1 MQKKIIIGIAA
12 GILIVTILSFLV
24 VICASIY
31 IGRTVS
37 FDEDERLFNA
47 AKSDT
52 LTRFYANAGEYR
64 EEYTPVE
71 ISAIT
76 MGENLKSYYSLDEIS
91 ECLTRGIVAVEDK
104 EFYDH
109 GGVNFR
115 RTVMAAFNQIFK
127 VSDSFGASTITQQV
141 IKNISGDNEHTVKRK
156 LSEIFRAIRIEES
169 HSKDEILEL
178 YLNILP
184 LGDNVIGVGM
194 GALHYFG
201 KEPSELLPEEA
212 AVLIALANAPSLYSP
227 YNNPEKCA
235 AKRNTV
241 LRVMAEEEV
250 ISTEEYESAVKA
262 EIEVLP
268 RDGVG
273 VTVYSWFVETVIAEA
288 SHDYAKAHGVSE
300 QAARL
305 ILLASGYSIYTT
317 QNLNVQSE
325 LDRYFQNL
333 DNFPNEAQQGLDF
346 SMVISDSQTSDL
358 LAIVGSVGNKQAN
371 LITNHAT
378 VPHTPASTLKPLAL
392 YASLIDSGEISWST
406 VFDDVPLEFI
416 DGTRP
421 YPANSPNVYNGLITV
436 KDALCT
442 SKNTIA
448 MRLYQML
455 GAERI
460 YNNLT
465 NNFGFNIV
473 RSEYNSKGDKI
484 TDLAP
489 APLALGQLS
498 RGISLREL
506 TEAYT
511 VFPSEG
517 TLNEGRS
524 YTRIVDSSGEIVL
537 EKELKS
543 KQVYKAETAAI
554 MNQLLM
560 NVTDHGTAKT
570 ITLGNFIDTAG
581 KTGTSG
587 GNLEKLFVGYTPYL
601 TAGIRVSYNDSKTAV
616 GVLEKTHLEI
626 WDEVMT
632 EIHEEMLDK
641 YSEWSKSFSVAE
653 LEYLP
658 YCKDSGQLFSESC
671 MLDPRGSRIEY
682 GYFTDSNKPREFCN
696 THIEV
701 YYDIETEAIA
711 HEGCPTD
718 SLIKIALL
726 DVPWRAFP
734 TEILVADA
742 EYVYRRVDD
751 NTPLANSFDVPY
763 FQNALPPDVY
773 VGRGVKKKQFNHA
786 CYLHD

>member
-1 MQKKIIIGIAA
+1 MRKRVLIGVTV
-12 GILIVTILSFLV
+12 GILVTAILVFIG
-24 VICASIY
+24 VIGVSAY

-47 AKSDT
+47 AKSGT
-52 LTRFYANAGEYR
+52 MTKFYANGGEYSS
-64 EEYTPVE
+64 EYLPVE

-76 MGENLKSYYSLDEIS
+76 MDEKLKSYYSLTEIS
-91 ECLTRGIVAVEDK
+91 EYLSQGIVAVEDK

-109 GGVNFR
+109 AGVNFR
-115 RTVMAAFNQIFK
+115 RTLMAAFNHIFK
-127 VSDSFGASTITQQV
+127 MGDSFGASTITQQV
-141 IKNISGDNEHTVKRK
+141 IKNISGDNEHTAKRK
-156 LSEIFRAIRIEES
+156 LSEIFRAMRIEEI
-169 HSKDEILEL
+169 HTKDEILEL

-184 LGDNVIGVGM
+184 LGENVIGVGM

-201 KEPSELLPEEA
+201 KEPGELSPEEA

-227 YNNPEKCA
+227 YNNPEKCTV
-235 AKRNTV
+235 KRNTI
-241 LRVMAEEEV
+241 LRVMAEEGV
-250 ISTEEYESAVKA
+250 ISQAEYERASQA
-262 EIEVLP
+262 ELEVLP
-268 RDGVG
+268 REESRSS
-273 VTVYSWFVETVIAEA
+273 VYSWFVETVIAEA
-288 SHDYAKAHGVSE
+288 SLDYSKAHNISE

-317 QNLNVQSE
+317 QNLSVQSE
-325 LDRYFQNL
+325 LDQYFRNL
-333 DNFPNEAQQGLDF
+333 ENFPDEIKSGLDF
-346 SMVISDSQTSDL
+346 SMVITDSESADL
-358 LAIVGSVGNKQAN
+358 LAIVGSVGDKNAN

-378 VPHTPASTLKPLAL
+378 VPHTPASALKPLAL
-392 YASLIDSGEISWST
+392 YAPLIDSGKISWST

-421 YPANSPNVYNGLITV
+421 YPANSPNIYNGLTTI
-436 KDALCT
+436 KDAITT

-448 MRLYQML
+448 MRLYQIL
-455 GAERI
+455 GAEQI
-460 YNNLT
+460 YDNLK
-465 NNFGFNIV
+465 NDFGFDIV

-498 RGISLREL
+498 RGVSLRRL

-511 VFPSEG
+511 VFPAEG
-517 TLNEGRS
+517 TLNDGRS
-524 YTRIVDSSGEIVL
+524 YMRVVSASGETIM
-537 EKELKS
+537 EKETQS
-543 KQVYKAETAAI
+543 KRIYKAKTAAI

-560 NVTDHGTAKT
+560 NVTDHGTARS
-570 ITLGNFIDTAG
+570 ITLGNFVDTAG
-581 KTGTSG
+581 KTGTSS

-616 GVLEKTHLEI
+616 VNLEKTHLEI
-626 WDEVMT
+626 WDEVMRQ
-632 EIHEEMLDK
+632 IHEGILGQYGED
-641 YSEWSKSFSVAE
+641 SKSFSVAA

-682 GYFTDSNKPREFCN
+682 GYFSRYSKPHKLCN

-711 HEGCPTD
+711 HEGCPED
-718 SLIKIALL
+718 SLIRIALL
-726 DVPWRAFP
+726 DVPWRNFP
-734 TEILVADA
+734 CEVIVTDA
-742 EYVYRRVDD
+742 EYVYRSVDSD
-751 NTPLANSFDVPY
+751 TLLGSSFDVPY

-773 VGRGVKKKQFNHA
+773 VGKGMKKKQFNHA

>member
-1 MQKKIIIGIAA
+1 MRKRVLICIAA
-12 GILIVTILSFLV
+12 VILV
-24 VICASIY
+24 VAIIVFIGVIGVSAY
-31 IGRTVS
+31 IGRTVN
-37 FDEDERLFNA
+37 FEEDERLFNA

-52 LTRFYANAGEYR
+52 LTRFYANAGEYG
-64 EEYTPVE
+64 EEYTPIE

-76 MGENLKSYYSLDEIS
+76 MGENLKSYYSLEEIS

-109 GGVNFR
+109 TGVNFR
-115 RTVMAAFNQIFK
+115 RTVMAALNQIIK
-127 VSDSFGASTITQQV
+127 VKDSFGASTITQQV

-169 HSKDEILEL
+169 YSKDEILEL

-201 KEPSELLPEEA
+201 KEPSELSPEEA

-227 YNNPEKCA
+227 YKNPDKCI
-235 AKRNTV
+235 AKRDIV
-241 LRVMAEEEV
+241 LRVMAEEDV
-250 ISTEEYESAVKA
+250 ISTEEYESAVKT
-262 EIEVLP
+262 EIAVLP
-268 RDGVG
+268 RDSGG
-273 VTVYSWFVETVIAEA
+273 GTVYSWFVETVIAEA

-317 QNLNVQSE
+317 QNLYVQSE

-333 DNFPNEAQQGLDF
+333 DNFPDEVKQGLDF
-346 SMVISDSQTSDL
+346 SMVISDSQTADL
-358 LAIVGSVGNKQAN
+358 LAIVGSVGSKQAN

-392 YASLIDSGEISWST
+392 YAPLIDSGEISWST

-421 YPANSPNVYNGLITV
+421 YPANSPNVYNGLTTV
-436 KDALCT
+436 KDAICT

-460 YNNLT
+460 YNSLT

-498 RGISLREL
+498 RGVSLREL

-511 VFPSEG
+511 VFPLEGALSEG
-517 TLNEGRS
+517 RC

-543 KQVYKAETAAI
+543 KQVYKSETAAI

-581 KTGTSG
+581 KTGTSS

-616 GVLEKTHLEI
+616 GALEKTHLEI
-626 WDEVMT
+626 WDEIMMKM
-632 EIHEEMLDK
+632 HEGILDK
-641 YSEWSKSFSVAE
+641 YNESSKGFSVAG

-671 MLDPRGSRIEY
+671 LLDPRGSRVEY
-682 GYFTDSNKPREFCN
+682 GYFTDGNKPREFCN
-696 THIEV
+696 THVEV
-701 YYDIETEAIA
+701 YYDIETEGIA
-711 HEGCPTD
+711 HEGCPSD
-718 SLIKIALL
+718 SVSKIALI
-726 DVPWRAFP
+726 DVPWRTFP
-734 TEILVADA
+734 VEVIVADA

-751 NTPLANSFDVPY
+751 DTPLGNSFDVPY
-763 FQNALPPDVY
+763 FQNALLPDVY
-773 VGRGVKKKQFNHA
+773 VGRGAKRKQFNHA